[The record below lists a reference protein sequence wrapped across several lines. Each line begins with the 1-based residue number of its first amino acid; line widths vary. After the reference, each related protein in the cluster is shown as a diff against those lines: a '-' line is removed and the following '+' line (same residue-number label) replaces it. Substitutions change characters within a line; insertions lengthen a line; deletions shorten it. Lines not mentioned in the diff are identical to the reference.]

1 MDSEAMSTCEKA
13 RVEPTSVVSA
23 DRLSSLP
30 TEIKGKILSR
40 LKVEEAV
47 RTSILSTTWRDA
59 WANMPGIYLHEG
71 NFARTKFIM
80 LVDMVLALYKGT
92 IEQFGILS
100 GKRSYHDEF
109 ARWMLMLSR
118 RSPRSV
124 IIELNSG
131 PRYRIPSC
139 LFSIDGLMSLR
150 LKNCIISLP
159 RVFQGFKRLTVLF
172 LKRFSST
179 DRDIQNLLSFC
190 PELTNLRSSS
200 FEGIN
205 CLNIQAPKLES
216 LHVDGDFEEINLDA
230 SNLHEAILSTPKA
243 KSYQSVSVAHDK
255 EGYVKLPLGSLSEIK
270 TLAIFGFMKYLSKG
284 CILMKPPA
292 VFTRLENFY
301 LAICFWD
308 QRQVLTA
315 CSLLQNAPNLKKLHI
330 RSDPLS
336 TRDQDQVS
344 IQGLTLELQMDH
356 LITASMIFFKGLD
369 YEVDFL
375 AKLLS
380 CTPALEEVKIEWMGE
395 MDRSM
400 VLTKLLALP
409 RVSPRAK
416 IIVT

>member
-1 MDSEAMSTCEKA
+1 MDSEAMSTCTKA

-100 GKRSYHDEF
+100 VKRSYHDEF

-131 PRYRIPSC
+131 PR
-139 LFSIDGLMSLR
+139 
-150 LKNCIISLP
+150 
-159 RVFQGFKRLTVLF
+159 
-172 LKRFSST
+172 FSST

-190 PELTNLRSSS
+190 PELTNLRLSS

-230 SNLHEAILSTPKA
+230 PNLHEAILSTPKA

-284 CILMKPPA
+284 CVLMKPPA

-336 TRDQDQVS
+336 TRDQDQ
-344 IQGLTLELQMDH
+344 
-356 LITASMIFFKGLD
+356 GLD